1 MKPGY
6 QSKKLPMIL
15 VVSPN
20 LAVDQTVH
28 VDHLVA
34 GQVHRSKSTR
44 REPGGKGVNVARVL
58 CTLGVRCLLTGFVGG
73 AQGRLISEGLK
84 REKIPFKPCP
94 MRSENRTCYLFVD
107 DEHLQQTVVNEPG
120 PNINAEEVAAL
131 LSAFQKELPAC
142 RWVIFSGSLPPGA
155 PDGLYAQLIAAT
167 HAAGKRTLVDCS
179 GSALRPAAQARPFLL
194 KINHAEAE
202 SLTEAPVG
210 NVDQAV
216 RTAAELQSRYASL
229 VMITLGAAGAVLA
242 SDDDRYLFIPPAIQA
257 RNTVGSGD
265 ATLAGLVAGLIQ
277 GLPIEELGKLATAA
291 GAANAL
297 HGGGHCTKGEIEEL
311 RSRVQCRRM
320 NRQE

>member
-1 MKPGY
+1 
-6 QSKKLPMIL
+6 MIL

-34 GQVHRSKSTR
+34 GQVHRSKSTQ

-58 CTLGVRCLLTGFVGG
+58 STLGVPCLLTGFVGG
-73 AQGRLISEGLK
+73 AHGQLISEGLK
-84 REKIPFKPCP
+84 HEKIPFRACP
-94 MRSENRTCYLFVD
+94 MRNESRTCYMFVD
-107 DEHLQQTVVNEPG
+107 DERFQQTVVNEPG
-120 PNINAEEVAAL
+120 PKINAEEVATL
-131 LSAFQKELPAC
+131 MSAFQRELPLC
-142 RWVIFSGSLPPGA
+142 KWVILSGSLPPGA
-155 PDGLYAQLIAAT
+155 PAGLYAELIAAAQ
-167 HAAGKRTLVDCS
+167 AAGKRTLVDCS

-202 SLTEAPVG
+202 SLTEGSVG

-216 RTAAELQSRYASL
+216 QAAADLQSQYAPL

-242 SDDDRYLFIPPAIQA
+242 SDDDRYLFVPPSIQA

-265 ATLAGLVAGLIQ
+265 ATLAGLAAGLIQ

-297 HGGGHCTKGEIEEL
+297 HGGGHCTKGEIEEF
-311 RSRVQCRRM
+311 RPRVQCRRV
-320 NRQE
+320 NGQE

>member
-1 MKPGY
+1 MMRGY
-6 QSKKLPMIL
+6 QTKNLPMIL

-84 REKIPFKPCP
+84 REKIPFRPCP
-94 MRSENRTCYLFVD
+94 MRNESRTCYLFVD
-107 DEHLQQTVVNEPG
+107 DERLQQTVVNEPG

-179 GSALRPAAQARPFLL
+179 GSALRPAAGARPFLL
-194 KINHAEAE
+194 KINHVEAE
-202 SLTEAPVG
+202 SLTEGPVG

-216 RTAAELQSRYASL
+216 QAAAELQSRYASL

-311 RSRVQCRRM
+311 RPRVQCRRM
-320 NRQE
+320 NHQE